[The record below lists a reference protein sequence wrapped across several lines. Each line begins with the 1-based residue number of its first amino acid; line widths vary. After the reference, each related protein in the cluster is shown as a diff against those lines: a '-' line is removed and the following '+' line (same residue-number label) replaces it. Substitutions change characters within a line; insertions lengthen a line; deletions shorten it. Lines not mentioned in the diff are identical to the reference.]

1 MGVKEHK
8 PHRIE
13 NEKDKT
19 QFVSIEGHRLSR
31 RFILFAAAVRHA
43 TSGEALS
50 KILGVK
56 VTDSQADSL
65 RFLAMNDNVT
75 IGEIATGLGH
85 TISGA
90 TKAMNRL
97 EKMGWIDRVPGSDHR
112 TVYVR
117 LTEKGKQLAKQLL
130 SETEDRMNRILW
142 KLRPETVD
150 KLENV
155 LEEFL
160 RDYID
165 DEHIA
170 NKLCVACGFEGGI
183 HCCESDIECVVA
195 EKVKKLD
202 P

>member
-1 MGVKEHK
+1 MAVQDHK
-8 PHRIE
+8 TYESEVQPE
-13 NEKDKT
+13 PN
-19 QFVSIEGHRLSR
+19 QVVPIEGHRLSR

-50 KILGVK
+50 KIIGVK

-97 EKMGWIDRVPGSDHR
+97 EKLGWIERVAGADHR
-112 TVYVR
+112 TVYVK
-117 LTEKGKQLAKQLL
+117 LTEKGKQIAKQLL
-130 SETEDRMNRILW
+130 SETEERMNRILW
-142 KLRPETVD
+142 KLRPETVE
-150 KLENV
+150 KLEDV

-160 RDYID
+160 QDYID
-165 DEHIA
+165 DEQIA

-183 HCCESDIECVVA
+183 HCSESDIQCVVA
-195 EKVKKLD
+195 ETVKKLD
-202 P
+202 L